1 MVDLLYLAIGA
12 IFVNNIL
19 LAQYLGN
26 CPFCGVSKR
35 LSTSIGMGVA
45 VVFVATLASIFTWLV
60 YHYILKPYD
69 MEFIQTLAFI
79 LIIASLVQ
87 FVEIFMKK
95 QSKTLYNA
103 LGIYLPLI
111 TTNCAVMGIA
121 LLNIKH
127 EFNFLDMVIFSF
139 ASAVGFGLAII
150 LFAGLRERLM
160 ISPVPRAMRGTAVAL
175 VTAGI
180 MSLAFL
186 GFYGMVQ

>member
-1 MVDLLYLAIGA
+1 MDFIYLAIGA

-35 LSTSIGMGVA
+35 LSTAVGMGVA
-45 VVFVATLASIFTWLV
+45 VIFVVALASIFTWLLYEYV
-60 YHYILKPYD
+60 LEPYD
-69 MEFIQTLAFI
+69 LEFIQTLAFI

-87 FVEIFMKK
+87 FVEIFLKK
-95 QSKTLYNA
+95 QSKALYNS

-127 EFNFLDMVIFSF
+127 EFGFVEMVVFSVSSAAGF
-139 ASAVGFGLAII
+139 ALAIV
-150 LFAGLRERLM
+150 LFAGLRERM
-160 ISPVPRAMRGTAVAL
+160 ILSPVPRVMQGTAIAL
-175 VTAGI
+175 VTAGV

-186 GFYGMVQ
+186 GFYGMV

>member
-1 MVDLLYLAIGA
+1 MDLVYLAIAA

-26 CPFCGVSKR
+26 CPFCGVSKK
-35 LSTSIGMGVA
+35 LNTAVGMGVA
-45 VVFVATLASIFTWLV
+45 VIFVATLASIFTWMV
-60 YHYILKPYD
+60 SRYIMVPYNN
-69 MEFIQTLAFI
+69 EFIRTLAFI
-79 LIIASLVQ
+79 LIIAALVQ
-87 FVEIFMKK
+87 FVEIFIKK
-95 QSKTLYNA
+95 QSKSLYNA

-127 EFNFLDMVIFSF
+127 EFGFVEMVVFSF
-139 ASAVGFGLAII
+139 ASAAGFALAIV
-150 LFAGLRERLM
+150 LFAGIRERMM
-160 ISPVPRAMRGTAVAL
+160 ISPVPRAMRGTAIAL

-186 GFYGMVQ
+186 GFVGMVD

>member
-1 MVDLLYLAIGA
+1 MDLLYLAIGA

-26 CPFCGVSKR
+26 CPFCGVSKK
-35 LSTSIGMGVA
+35 LETSIGMGVA
-45 VVFVATLASIFTWLV
+45 VIFVTTLASILTWAV
-60 YHYILKPYD
+60 YRYVLAPYD
-69 MEFIQTLAFI
+69 MEFIRTLAFV

-87 FVEIFMKK
+87 FVEIFLKK
-95 QSKTLYNA
+95 QSPALYNS

-127 EFNFLDMVIFSF
+127 EFGFIDMVVFSM
-139 ASAVGFGLAII
+139 ASAAGFALAII

-160 ISPVPRAMRGTAVAL
+160 ISPVPDAMKGTAIAL
-175 VTAGI
+175 VMAGI

-186 GFYGMVQ
+186 GFSGMVK

>member
-1 MVDLLYLAIGA
+1 MDLVYLAIAA

-26 CPFCGVSKR
+26 CPFCGVSKK
-35 LSTSIGMGVA
+35 LNTAVGMGVA
-45 VVFVATLASIFTWLV
+45 VIFVATLASIFTWMV
-60 YHYILKPYD
+60 SRYILVPYN
-69 MEFIQTLAFI
+69 MEFIRTLAFI
-79 LIIASLVQ
+79 LIIAALVQ
-87 FVEIFMKK
+87 FVEIFIKK
-95 QSKTLYNA
+95 QSKSLYNA

-127 EFNFLDMVIFSF
+127 EFGFVEMVVFSF
-139 ASAVGFGLAII
+139 ASASGFALAIV
-150 LFAGLRERLM
+150 LFAGIRERMM
-160 ISPVPRAMRGTAVAL
+160 ISPVPRAMRGTAIAL

-186 GFYGMVQ
+186 GFVGMVD

>member
-1 MVDLLYLAIGA
+1 MDLLLLAIGA

-26 CPFCGVSKR
+26 CPFCGVSKK

-45 VVFVATLASIFTWLV
+45 VIFVTALASIFTWLV
-60 YHYILKPYD
+60 YYYILMPYD
-69 MEFIQTLAFI
+69 MVFLQTLAFI

-87 FVEIFMKK
+87 FVEIFLKK
-95 QSKTLYNA
+95 QSKALYNA

-121 LLNIKH
+121 LLNIKQ
-127 EFNFLDMVIFSF
+127 EFSFFEMIIFSV
-139 ASAVGFGLAII
+139 ASATGFALAIV

-160 ISPVPRAMRGTAVAL
+160 VSPVPQAMRGTAIAL
-175 VTAGI
+175 VTAGV